1 MMWNNGLVECGL
13 SVVRAV
19 EVKVKSEMHLCRVSV
34 LLVFLFLDGY
44 ELLIR

>member
-1 MMWNNGLVECGL
+1 MW
-13 SVVRAV
+13 SVFRTV
-19 EVKVKSEMHLCRVSV
+19 EVKVKSEMLLCRVSV